1 MSRTLNPTT
10 IENINQDVVYPFNAI
25 ELFFDIDKKVYD
37 PRTGLFFDSSVLR
50 FWTGVGTLTLDG
62 EQWIGSGN
70 LLSISDIEETLEM
83 AVKGATVS
91 LSGIPS
97 EVLSL
102 ALSEPYQGRVCNIY
116 FGTFTT
122 STSLLKEDSDYI
134 LLQDGSQILIDTA
147 RDAFNE
153 IFSGYMDQMN
163 IEEEADSSRIELTV
177 ENKLVDL
184 ERARVARY
192 TSGYQKSLYPSDK
205 GFDFVEDLQDKPITW
220 GRKSGN

>member
-25 ELFFDIDKKVYD
+25 ELFFDSD
-37 PRTGLFFDSSVLR
+37 VLR

-116 FGTFTT
+116 FGTFTP